1 MSTPSRNMRV
11 GDDPEF
17 LRLAATRIRLPGAS
31 ILGPRVVP
39 DEGFS
44 LHENEDEPGVV
55 FLRNDGGGGGG
66 ASISCSCALEGGGC
80 TPVIIDA
87 GGIGESA
94 VCLPDEGCGKSGL
107 FCFMDFTFG
116 GGLTLQVRM

>member
-1 MSTPSRNMRV
+1 MTTPSRNMRV
-11 GDDPEF
+11 GDDLEF
-17 LRLAATRIRLPGAS
+17 LRLAATRIRFPGAS
-31 ILGPRVVP
+31 ILGSKVVP

-44 LHENEDEPGVV
+44 LQEDKARSGVI

-80 TPVIIDA
+80 APVILDP

-94 VCLPDEGCGKSGL
+94 VCIPDGGCGTSGL
-107 FCFMDFTFG
+107 FCFMDFDFG